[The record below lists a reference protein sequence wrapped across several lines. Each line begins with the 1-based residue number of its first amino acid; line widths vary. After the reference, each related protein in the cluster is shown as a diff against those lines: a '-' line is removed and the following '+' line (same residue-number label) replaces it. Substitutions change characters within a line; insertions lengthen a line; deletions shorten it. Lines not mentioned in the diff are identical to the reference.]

1 MRLYRPYFGANN
13 NVPVE
18 VATAVATD
26 ATGQFRFAGAPVGEF
41 KLMADGGTATKPGPW
56 PTLEFDLLTV
66 AGKDNTV
73 GYPIYLPSLGKAGK
87 LCVDESSGGKVTL
100 AEVPGFELTVAP
112 GSVTFPGGARSGCV
126 SVSAVHMDKV
136 PMVPGFG
143 QQPRFVVTIQ
153 PVGATFNPPAALTLP
168 NVDSL
173 APHHVTE
180 MYSFDHDLNAFVA
193 IGTATVSDDGSV
205 VKSDP
210 GVGVLKAGWHAAG
223 DPGISTTVGECP
235 ECQKCITTG
244 CVPDGIARSLRIVT
258 PSNNAAPDDALWFS
272 NFSFLSTTAISA
284 AAIATPS
291 ADSGR
296 ILWTTA
302 ALNSASGTVQKQTPA
317 SRTGPSYGF
326 TPNPPSP
333 LTYRAGTTC
342 ASPGNGSC
350 NRHTPLSYRISVAGK
365 CKLTDGRTV
374 SQDQRDIIRQEY
386 LSHGISD
393 MMPLRSD
400 LINLSGTAHFAAAD
414 LSKCAYNLIYGNPGS
429 LAEAVR
435 TNFNQLL
442 NGDIQVVPPGTRNL
456 SPTTVIV
463 SSSNKTISYFETPLL
478 MTTRCNQ
485 AKNLST
491 CDDQVINGTIVAGAD
506 GIAETVVLR
515 GDFSFNVSSG
525 WRNPQR
531 NEAVGG
537 VLKSDHQL
545 GNAIDLV
552 IAPVGSLTTSK
563 LYSILYTAASQIPS
577 TFVQCET
584 GPAKRIDCTLG
595 PITHLHVSKR

>member
-66 AGKDNTV
+66 AGKENTV

-205 VKSDP
+205 VESDP
-210 GVGVLKAGWHAAG
+210 VRWVNARN
-223 DPGISTTVGECP
+223 
-235 ECQKCITTG
+235 
-244 CVPDGIARSLRIVT
+244 ARS
-258 PSNNAAPDDALWFS
+258 AW
-272 NFSFLSTTAISA
+272 
-284 AAIATPS
+284 
-291 ADSGR
+291 
-296 ILWTTA
+296 
-302 ALNSASGTVQKQTPA
+302 Q
-317 SRTGPSYGF
+317 
-326 TPNPPSP
+326 
-333 LTYRAGTTC
+333 RAVC
-342 ASPGNGSC
+342 C
-350 NRHTPLSYRISVAGK
+350 
-365 CKLTDGRTV
+365 
-374 SQDQRDIIRQEY
+374 
-386 LSHGISD
+386 
-393 MMPLRSD
+393 
-400 LINLSGTAHFAAAD
+400 
-414 LSKCAYNLIYGNPGS
+414 
-429 LAEAVR
+429 
-435 TNFNQLL
+435 
-442 NGDIQVVPPGTRNL
+442 
-456 SPTTVIV
+456 
-463 SSSNKTISYFETPLL
+463 
-478 MTTRCNQ
+478 
-485 AKNLST
+485 
-491 CDDQVINGTIVAGAD
+491 
-506 GIAETVVLR
+506 
-515 GDFSFNVSSG
+515 
-525 WRNPQR
+525 
-531 NEAVGG
+531 
-537 VLKSDHQL
+537 
-545 GNAIDLV
+545 
-552 IAPVGSLTTSK
+552 
-563 LYSILYTAASQIPS
+563 
-577 TFVQCET
+577 
-584 GPAKRIDCTLG
+584 
-595 PITHLHVSKR
+595 